1 MAHIYCVMGK
11 SASGKDTIYQRLIE
25 SEELNLNKIVP
36 YTTRPRREGEVCGES
51 YVFCDE
57 AEVDRLERE
66 GRIVELREYN
76 TVFGIWKY
84 FTVDNGDIDYKNK
97 DYIYSPGSGD
107 AGRKAVI
114 SMLLSHEV
122 GVLSTALNKISNLG
136 ASVLTISQSMPIR
149 DIASVVM
156 TLDVAQV
163 EASVEIVT
171 ETLSA
176 IPGVENVYLLA
187 IE

>member
-1 MAHIYCVMGK
+1 MK
-11 SASGKDTIYQRLIE
+11 SDYLIVHKKILPMYYEKVLEARRLLESGVEKDVSAAVR
-25 SEELNLNKIVP
+25 KV
-36 YTTRPRREGEVCGES
+36 
-51 YVFCDE
+51 
-57 AEVDRLERE
+57 
-66 GRIVELREYN
+66 
-76 TVFGIWKY
+76 GISRSTYYKY
-84 FTVDNGDIDYKNK
+84 K

-122 GVLSTALNKISNLG
+122 GVLSTALNKLSNLG

>member
-1 MAHIYCVMGK
+1 MK
-11 SASGKDTIYQRLIE
+11 SDYLIVHKKILPMYYEKVLEARRLLESGVEKDVSAAVR
-25 SEELNLNKIVP
+25 KV
-36 YTTRPRREGEVCGES
+36 
-51 YVFCDE
+51 
-57 AEVDRLERE
+57 
-66 GRIVELREYN
+66 
-76 TVFGIWKY
+76 GISRSTYYKY
-84 FTVDNGDIDYKNK
+84 K

-122 GVLSTALNKISNLG
+122 GVLSTALNKLSILG

-163 EASVEIVT
+163 EASIEAVT